1 MLGGVVYSLGA
12 SVTFPGMETK
22 TSIAL
27 IKHNDLYQASNL
39 ASNDNISHLS
49 QHETL
54 KEYKIH
60 VPL

>member
-12 SVTFPGMETK
+12 SVIFPGMETK

-27 IKHNDLYQASNL
+27 IKHNDLYQASNDDI
-39 ASNDNISHLS
+39 SNPS